1 MSTPPLNSGSEM
13 MQLFRYI
20 LICCLLLLKN
30 FALSSQSQSA
40 SSFNGIRETAE
51 SQYGP
56 DLDLLNG
63 RKYNFTYRS
72 ARGNPFFEAPGAN
85 SAAIQIKGKLYEN
98 QSIRFDIYQQL
109 LILDFIDLSGGN
121 SSIVLNDEVVDQFT
135 LGEVHFRKFSD
146 KNGLKRFGQVVY
158 LDRISC
164 VYFWKKKYLSE
175 LKEEQKN
182 YRFSGPLRDAVI
194 ISNGQVRAYKNKS
207 SFLKCF
213 GQGDRKKIKLFMREQ
228 LINPRKANDLE
239 MQRLMKYINQLSGH
253 ED

>member
-1 MSTPPLNSGSEM
+1 MRQLSG
-13 MQLFRYI
+13 YI
-20 LICCLLLLKN
+20 IICCLLLLKS

-40 SSFNGIRETAE
+40 SSFNGIRETTE
-51 SQYGP
+51 RQYGP

-72 ARGNPFFEAPGAN
+72 ARGNPFFEAPGAD

-98 QSIRFDIYQQL
+98 QRIRFDIYQQL
-109 LILDFIDLSGGN
+109 LILDFTDLSGGN
-121 SSIVLNDEVVDQFT
+121 SSIVLNDDVVDHFT
-135 LGEVHFRKFSD
+135 LGKVHFRKFSD

-158 LDRISC
+158 LDSISC

-175 LKEEQKN
+175 LKDEQKN

-213 GQGDRKKIKLFMREQ
+213 GQEDRKKIKLFMREE
-228 LINPRKANDLE
+228 LIKPRKANELE
-239 MQRLMKYINQLSGH
+239 MQRLMKYINHLSAH